1 MAASLSNLPLEQ
13 QDGQCLM
20 RVATRPSSLRIHR
33 REAVSEVSF
42 PGSSHS
48 SPSAD
53 DPDLPDAFIMV
64 HGGFLVRKLPVTG
77 I

>member
-1 MAASLSNLPLEQ
+1 MGGSRQMAA
-13 QDGQCLM
+13 
-20 RVATRPSSLRIHR
+20 I
-33 REAVSEVSF
+33 
-42 PGSSHS
+42 
-48 SPSAD
+48 